1 MNTWIAELRIAL
13 RGLARNR
20 SFTVVSVATLALGI
34 AATTT
39 MFTIVHSVL
48 LQPLP
53 YQNSS
58 RLVMITATAAKEPVP
73 MAFAEYYDLRA
84 QAKSYDMITAD
95 KPVSGNLTGGDLPE
109 RVETRAVTGEFFSML
124 GVPPVIGRL
133 FTNAEETPGFAEVG
147 IISEGLWKRR
157 FGGSADVLGKKVR
170 LDDDDYMIVG
180 VMPAT
185 FVHPGAE
192 PSRPVDFW
200 VLTGFNGP
208 PWPKVNRFWR
218 VGGIMARLKSDASV
232 AQANQELQQLWQSW
246 REKEP
251 NAYSAKRNLAL
262 SVVSM
267 QESIVGDASRPLRLL
282 FYAVGL
288 VLLIACANVAGL
300 QIARQSS
307 RTHDI
312 AVRQAIGASRW
323 QVARPVLIESVVL
336 ALIGAAGGV
345 FLAFAGIAF
354 ARSVAPPSL
363 PRLGEVGINV
373 TVLIFVALAAT
384 FSGIVFGLVPAL
396 AATRVDFAQEFRA
409 SGTVSI
415 SGARLRS
422 AIVIGEI
429 ALALIL
435 LACAGLLLRTL
446 NNLHNVSPGFRID
459 NVLTM
464 EFMVPFPND
473 PSRGKYLSNETR
485 IPFYN
490 EVLRQVRQTPGV
502 ATAAMTGTLPIA
514 SPSQPV
520 PVSAEGAANS
530 NDADGLQV
538 NVASVSSDYF
548 ATMGISMLKGR
559 DFTAADDGDHPLVA
573 VISQSVASRLW
584 PNTDAVGKRIKL
596 GKPGTGAPLALVI
609 GIVGD
614 VRARRIDEPAG
625 GQIYGSYLQNPP
637 RPVDL
642 VIQVHGDPHTLA
654 EPIAAAVRGVEKDQ
668 PVYAVRTMTEILA
681 TRIEQRQF
689 VMSCLTTFAALA
701 VLLSAIGFYGLMS
714 YMVSQRR
721 RELAVRLALGAAPA
735 KLAGLIIG
743 RGLILACIGCA
754 IGLAGAIA
762 ASRMLTGFL
771 FDVSPLDPISLIGA
785 VIGTVMVGLLA
796 CAPSG
801 RRAASVDPLTV
812 LRSE

>member
-13 RGLARNR
+13 RTLARNR
-20 SFTVVSVATLALGI
+20 SFTLASVATLALGI

-53 YQNSS
+53 YQNPS
-58 RLVMITATAAKEPVP
+58 RLVNITATADGAPVP

-84 QAKSYDMITAD
+84 QAKSYDLIIAD

-124 GVPPVIGRL
+124 GVAPVIGRV
-133 FTNAEETPGFAEVG
+133 FTPVEETPGFAEVG

-157 FGGSADVLGKKVR
+157 FGGRTDVLGKKVR

-185 FVHPGAE
+185 FAHPGAE

-200 VLTGFNGP
+200 VLTGFRGA
-208 PWPKVNRFWR
+208 PWPQVNRFWR
-218 VGGIMARLKSDASV
+218 VGGIMARLKPGVSV
-232 AQANQELQQLWQSW
+232 AQANQELLQLWQAW
-246 REKEP
+246 REQEP
-251 NAYSAKRNLAL
+251 NAYPAKRNLAL
-262 SVVSM
+262 SVGSL
-267 QESIVGDASRPLRLL
+267 QESIVGDSNRPLKLL

-312 AVRQAIGASRW
+312 AVRLAIGASRW
-323 QVARPVLIESVVL
+323 QVARPVVVESLLL
-336 ALIGAAGGV
+336 ACIGAAVGIL
-345 FLAFAGIAF
+345 LALAGIAF

-363 PRLGEVGINV
+363 PRLSEVGIDF
-373 TVLIFVALAAT
+373 TVLIFVALIAAI
-384 FSGIVFGLVPAL
+384 SGIVFGVVPAL
-396 AATRVDFAQEFRA
+396 AATRVDFAQEFRS
-409 SGTVSI
+409 SGTVSV
-415 SGARLRS
+415 SGSRLRS

-490 EVLRQVRQTPGV
+490 EILRQVRQTPGV
-502 ATAAMTGTLPIA
+502 ATAAMTGALPIA
-514 SPSQPV
+514 SPNQPT
-520 PVSAEGAANS
+520 PVSAEGAANT
-530 NDADGLQV
+530 NEADGLQV
-538 NVASVSSDYF
+538 NVATVSSDYF
-548 ATMGISMLKGR
+548 ATMGIPLLTGR
-559 DFTAADDGDHPLVA
+559 DFTDADDGNHPLVA
-573 VISQSVASRLW
+573 VISQSVAARLW
-584 PNTDAVGKRIKL
+584 PNTDVVGKRVKL
-596 GKPGTGAPLALVI
+596 GKPGSGAPLVLII
-609 GIVGD
+609 GVVGD
-614 VRARRIDEPAG
+614 IRARKIDEPPG
-625 GQIYGSYLQNPP
+625 GQIYGSFLQNPP
-637 RPVDL
+637 RPADL
-642 VIQVHGDPHTLA
+642 VIKSQGDPRLLA
-654 EPIAAAVRGVEKDQ
+654 EPIAKAVRDVEKDQ
-668 PVYAVRTMTEILA
+668 PVYAVRTMTEILSS
-681 TRIEQRQF
+681 RIEQRQF
-689 VMSCLTTFAALA
+689 VMSCLTTFAVLA
-701 VLLSAIGFYGLMS
+701 VLLAAIGFYGLMS
-714 YMVSQRR
+714 YMVSQRM

-735 KLAGLIIG
+735 SLAGLIVG
-743 RGLILACIGCA
+743 RGLILAGIGCA
-754 IGLAGAIA
+754 IGLVGAVA
-762 ASRMLTGFL
+762 VSRMLVGFL
-771 FDVSPLDPISLIGA
+771 FDVSPLDPISLTA
-785 VIGTVMVGLLA
+785 AAIGTLLVGLLA
-796 CAPSG
+796 CVPPS
-801 RRAASVDPLTV
+801 RRAATVDPLSV